1 MESVGLSVE
10 DVVDLL
16 RAEGSDVSGIEAK
29 AAHQGYPQDLAP
41 TLSAFGN
48 MPGGG
53 VVVLGL
59 DERYGFDVVGVY
71 DAVDAQARLASQAR
85 KAVDPPLQ
93 VSFSTGHVEG
103 GTIVL
108 ARVRELPVT
117 DKPCEVR
124 ATGHAYLRSYDGDYP
139 LSELER
145 QGFVA
150 NRGVA
155 RHDQAPV
162 QGALRDDLD
171 DGLVATYIANCRAR
185 SPRLASMPD
194 EDVLRSTRVITR
206 EGILTLAGIYTL
218 GRYPQTYFPTL
229 SITASVAARPGDP
242 IGTRSADIAHLD
254 GPLPELLDQAV
265 AWVRRNTATR
275 VRFGADGHGRDEP
288 EYPTEA
294 VRELVANALVHR
306 DLGPHALS
314 TRVAMTLR
322 EDRLVITNPGGLHG
336 LTVEQLG
343 AGTGG
348 SARNQSLY
356 DISKDVRT
364 ADGRRVIE
372 GIGSGIATVRQ
383 ALREAGMTPPH
394 FVDAGI
400 RFTAIVPEHA
410 LLNPDD
416 LEWLANLPAASGLT
430 DIQRHALAAM
440 RHGESWTNRSLRDRF
455 PMDST
460 EARALLTDLV
470 ERELAEA
477 LGEGR
482 GRAYRLRPAAE
493 ITFRTVPRPV
503 KRPKHGDLILSI
515 LIDGPRSVRD
525 LVEATGLSERQVSY
539 TLARLREAGDVDL
552 MGGAGRRGTLY
563 RSATAGQVAR

>member
-1 MESVGLSVE
+1 MLYICAVESVNLTVE

-29 AAHQGYPQDLAP
+29 AAHQGYPKDLAP

-53 VVVLGL
+53 LIVLGL
-59 DERYGFDVVGVY
+59 DERSGFEAVGVY
-71 DAVDAQARLASQAR
+71 DAADAQARLAAQAR
-85 KAVDPPLQ
+85 KAVAPPLQ
-93 VSFSTGHVEG
+93 VSFTTGDIEG
-103 GTIVL
+103 STIVL
-108 ARVRELPVT
+108 ARVRELPNT
-117 DKPCEVR
+117 DKPCEVG

-139 LSELER
+139 LSQLER

-155 RHDQAPV
+155 RNDQAPV
-162 QGALRDDLD
+162 EGATRDDLD
-171 DGLVATYIANCRAR
+171 EGLVATYIANCRAR

-194 EDVLRSTRVITR
+194 GDVLRSTRVVTR
-206 EGILTLAGIYTL
+206 EGIPTLAGIYTL
-218 GRYPQTYFPTL
+218 GRYPQTHFPTL

-242 IGTRSADIAHLD
+242 VGTRSADIAHFD

-275 VRFGADGHGRDEP
+275 VRFGTDGHGRDEP

-314 TRVAMTLR
+314 TRVMMTLR
-322 EDRLVITNPGGLHG
+322 DDRLVITNPGGLHG
-336 LTVEQLG
+336 LTLDQLG

-364 ADGRRVIE
+364 VDGRRVIE

-383 ALREAGMTPPH
+383 SLKEAGMTPPR

-410 LLNPDD
+410 LLDPGD
-416 LEWLANLPAASGLT
+416 LEWLAALSAARGLT
-430 DIQRHALAAM
+430 DTQRHVLAAM

-470 ERELAEA
+470 ERGLAKA
-477 LGEGR
+477 VGDGR
-482 GRAYRLRPAAE
+482 RRAYQLGPAAK
-493 ITFRTVPRPV
+493 ITFQIVPIPV
-503 KRPKHGDLILSI
+503 KPPKRGDLILGI
-515 LIDGPRSVRD
+515 LADGPRSIRD
-525 LVEATGLSERQVSY
+525 LVDATDLSERQVGY
-539 TLARLREAGDVDL
+539 TLKRLRELGAVDL
-552 MGGAGRRGTLY
+552 LGGAGQRGTLY
-563 RSATAGQVAR
+563 RRT

>member
-1 MESVGLSVE
+1 MLYICEVDSVSLTVE

-29 AAHQGYPQDLAP
+29 AAHHGYPQDLAP

-59 DERYGFDVVGVY
+59 DEKTGFDAVGVY
-71 DAVDAQARLASQAR
+71 DAADAQARLAGQAR
-85 KAVDPPLQ
+85 KAVAPPLQ
-93 VSFSTGHVEG
+93 VSFTTGEIDG
-103 GTIVL
+103 STIVL
-108 ARVRELPVT
+108 ARVRELPVS
-117 DKPCEVR
+117 DKPCEVT
-124 ATGHAYLRSYDGDYP
+124 ASGHAYLRSYDGDYQI
-139 LSELER
+139 SELER

-162 QGALRDDLD
+162 EEALRDDLD
-171 DGLVATYIANCRAR
+171 DNLVATYIANCRAR

-194 EDVLRSTRVITR
+194 DAVLRHTRVVTR
-206 EGILTLAGIYTL
+206 DGTPTLAGIYTL

-229 SITASVAARPGDP
+229 SITASVAPRPGDP
-242 IGTRSADIAHLD
+242 VGTRSSDIAHFD

-275 VRFGADGHGRDEP
+275 VRFGRDGHGRDEP

-314 TRVAMTLR
+314 TRVTMTLR
-322 EDRLVITNPGGLHG
+322 DDRLVITNPGGLHG

-343 AGTGG
+343 SGTGG

-410 LLNPDD
+410 LLDPDD
-416 LEWLANLPAASGLT
+416 LDWLATLRAGRGLSDT
-430 DIQRHALAAM
+430 QRHVLAAM
-440 RHGESWTNRSLRDRF
+440 RHGESWTNRSLRGRF

-460 EARALLTDLV
+460 EARALLTDLS
-470 ERELAEA
+470 ERGLAEA

-482 GRAYRLRPAAE
+482 GRTYRLGPAAGQAS
-493 ITFRTVPRPV
+493 PV
-503 KRPKHGDLILSI
+503 SASEARSKHGDVIVHVLA
-515 LIDGPRSVRD
+515 DGPRSMRE
-525 LVEATGLSERQVSY
+525 LAEATGLSERQVRY
-539 TLARLREAGDVDL
+539 TVGRLRDAGDIEVL
-552 MGGAGRRGTLY
+552 GGVGQRGTLY
-563 RSATAGQVAR
+563 RLM

>member
-1 MESVGLSVE
+1 MESVSLTVE

-53 VVVLGL
+53 VIVLGL
-59 DERYGFDVVGVY
+59 DERSGFEAVGVY
-71 DAVDAQARLASQAR
+71 NAVDAQTRLAAQAR
-85 KAVDPPLQ
+85 KAVVPPLQ
-93 VSFSTGHVEG
+93 VSFTTGDIEG

-108 ARVRELPVT
+108 ARVRELPAT
-117 DKPCEVR
+117 DKPCEVT
-124 ATGHAYLRSYDGDYP
+124 ATGHAYLRSCDGDYP

-155 RHDQAPV
+155 RRDQAPAE
-162 QGALRDDLD
+162 GATRDDLD
-171 DGLVATYIANCRAR
+171 ESLVATYIANCRAR

-194 EDVLRSTRVITR
+194 DDVLRSTRVVTR
-206 EGILTLAGIYTL
+206 EGIPTLSGIYTL
-218 GRYPQTYFPTL
+218 GRYPQTHFPTL

-242 IGTRSADIAHLD
+242 VGTRSADIAHFD

-275 VRFGADGHGRDEP
+275 VRFGTDGHGRDEP

-314 TRVAMTLR
+314 ARVTMTLR
-322 EDRLVITNPGGLHG
+322 DDRLVITNPGGLHG
-336 LTVEQLG
+336 LTIEQLG

-364 ADGRRVIE
+364 VDGRRVIE

-383 ALREAGMTPPH
+383 ALKEAGMTPPH

-410 LLNPDD
+410 LLDPND
-416 LEWLANLPAASGLT
+416 LEWLATLTAARGLT
-430 DIQRHALAAM
+430 DTQRHVLAAM
-440 RHGESWTNRSLRDRF
+440 RHGASWTNRSLRDRL

-470 ERELAEA
+470 ERGLAKA
-477 LGEGR
+477 VGDGR
-482 GRAYRLRPAAE
+482 GRAYQLGPAAG
-493 ITFRTVPRPV
+493 IAFQIVPIPV
-503 KRPKHGDLILSI
+503 KPPKHSDLILGI
-515 LIDGPRSVRD
+515 LTDGPRSIRD
-525 LVEATGLSERQVSY
+525 LVDSTGLSERQVGY
-539 TLARLREAGDVDL
+539 TLRRLRESGDVTL
-552 MGGAGRRGTLY
+552 LGGAGQRGTVY
-563 RSATAGQVAR
+563 RRT

>member
-1 MESVGLSVE
+1 MESVSLTVE

-29 AAHQGYPQDLAP
+29 AAHEGYPQDLAP

-53 VVVLGL
+53 VIVLGL
-59 DERYGFDVVGVY
+59 DERSGFEAVGVY
-71 DAVDAQARLASQAR
+71 DAADAQARLANQAR
-85 KAVDPPLQ
+85 NAVVPPLQ
-93 VSFSTGHVEG
+93 VSFTTGDIEG
-103 GTIVL
+103 GMIVL
-108 ARVRELPVT
+108 ARVRELPTT
-117 DKPCEVR
+117 DKPCEVT

-155 RHDQAPV
+155 RHDQAAV
-162 QGALRDDLD
+162 EGATRDDLD
-171 DGLVATYIANCRAR
+171 MSLLATYIANCRAR

-194 EDVLRSTRVITR
+194 DDVLRSTRVVTR
-206 EGILTLAGIYTL
+206 EGIPTLAGIYTL
-218 GRYPQTYFPTL
+218 GRYPQTHFPTL

-242 IGTRSADIAHLD
+242 IGTRSADIAHFD

-275 VRFGADGHGRDEP
+275 VRFGTDGHGRDEP

-314 TRVAMTLR
+314 ARVTITLR
-322 EDRLVITNPGGLHG
+322 DDRLVITNPGGLHG

-364 ADGRRVIE
+364 IDGRRLIE

-383 ALREAGMTPPH
+383 ALKEAGMTPPH

-416 LEWLANLPAASGLT
+416 LEWLATLAAARGLT
-430 DIQRHALAAM
+430 DTQRHALAAM
-440 RHGESWTNRSLRDRF
+440 RHGESWTNRSLRNRF

-470 ERELAEA
+470 ERKLAVA
-477 LGEGR
+477 LGDGR
-482 GRAYRLRPAAE
+482 GRTYQLGPAADV
-493 ITFRTVPRPV
+493 TFRIVPVPV
-503 KRPKHGDLILSI
+503 KRPKHSDLILGI
-515 LIDGPRSVRD
+515 LTDSPRSMRD
-525 LVEATGLSERQVSY
+525 LISATGLSERQVTY
-539 TLARLREAGDVDL
+539 TLKRLRELGDVDL
-552 MGGAGRRGTLY
+552 IGGPGQQGTVYRRT
-563 RSATAGQVAR
+563 

>member
-1 MESVGLSVE
+1 MESVDLSVE
-10 DVVDLL
+10 DIVDLL
-16 RAEGSDVSGIEAK
+16 CAEGSDVSGIEAK

-41 TLSAFGN
+41 TLSAFAN

-53 VVVLGL
+53 VIVLGL
-59 DERYGFDVVGVY
+59 NERSGFEAVGVY
-71 DAVDAQARLASQAR
+71 DVADAQARLASQAR
-85 KAVDPPLQ
+85 KAVAPPLQ
-93 VSFSTGHVEG
+93 VSFTTGDIEG
-103 GTIVL
+103 STIVL
-108 ARVRELPVT
+108 ARVRELPAT

-124 ATGHAYLRSYDGDYP
+124 ATGHAYLRSYDGDYT

-155 RHDQAPV
+155 RHDQAPA
-162 QGALRDDLD
+162 QGAMRDDLD
-171 DGLVATYIANCRAR
+171 DGLVATYVANCRAR

-194 EDVLRSTRVITR
+194 DDVLRATRVVTR
-206 EGILTLAGIYTL
+206 EGVPTLAGIYTL
-218 GRYPQTYFPTL
+218 GRYPQMHFPTL
-229 SITASVAARPGDP
+229 SITANVAARPGDP
-242 IGTRSADIAHLD
+242 IGTRSADIAHFD

-275 VRFGADGHGRDEP
+275 VRFGTDGHGRDEP

-314 TRVAMTLR
+314 ARVTMTLR
-322 EDRLVITNPGGLHG
+322 DDRLVITNPGGLHG
-336 LTVEQLG
+336 LTLEQLG
-343 AGTGG
+343 TGTGG

-364 ADGRRVIE
+364 VDGRRVIE

-383 ALREAGMTPPH
+383 ALREAGMTPPR
-394 FVDAGI
+394 FIDAGI

-410 LLNPDD
+410 LLDPDD
-416 LEWLANLPAASGLT
+416 LEWLATLSAARGLT
-430 DIQRHALAAM
+430 DTQRHVLAAM

-470 ERELAEA
+470 ERKLAVA
-477 LGEGR
+477 LGDGR
-482 GRAYRLRPAAE
+482 GRAYRLGPAAGP
-493 ITFRTVPRPV
+493 TFSLVPIPE
-503 KRPKHGDLILSI
+503 KRPKHSDLILSI
-515 LIDGPRSVRD
+515 LTDGPRSMRD
-525 LVEATGLSERQVSY
+525 LIDATGLTERQVSY
-539 TLARLREAGDVDL
+539 TLKRLREIGDIDL
-552 MGGAGRRGTLY
+552 LGGAGQRGTVY
-563 RSATAGQVAR
+563 RRT